1 MIKVKILR
9 LVDKWRA
16 NSPVGLDPTDS
27 QEGKLQGRMS
37 TRTVKSRVQSEQE
50 GIQSTALLAQ
60 ALEHWKDRDYQK
72 IVELNFRNSE
82 NIKSMSMLFLIQAVC
97 HQWLGHPH
105 EAKKHL
111 RLALHSTNEIV
122 LMKDLLLSEAW
133 LQLAHCYQVAGHRE
147 EAERYLSK
155 AVSAGPFET
164 VYTAI
169 TESASTTQ
177 EHANPQDRLGIVVNS
192 ASSNLRNRYCEANSN
207 TVHKLLYNVLEA
219 LDRQQEFLQNEKQ
232 ALNQTIRSEFQ
243 NNASQIEAYLD
254 LQNFFN
260 HGNHLPK
267 MHGWPVSPDLALYL
281 VDIIDTNNYDMII
294 EFGSGTSTVLI
305 AQTLSIKAQNN
316 ASALDTKQIAFEHL
330 PEYHSK
336 TTKELEKYKLLD
348 NVDIALTPLAPLS
361 LPGGEFSYY
370 SCQQHISE
378 LASCLSVKTIK
389 LLVLV
394 DGPPAKT
401 GKHARYPALPIL
413 LQAFPQARIDI
424 LLDDY
429 GRAEEKGVVEL
440 WTTLLDTSSGYTYS
454 IETISMEKDA
464 CLISI
469 VSPTHLT

>member
-16 NSPVGLDPTDS
+16 NSPISLNPADS
-27 QEGKLQGRMS
+27 QEAVPQGRKS
-37 TRTVKSRVQSEQE
+37 TRAVKPGFKSEQE
-50 GIQSTALLAQ
+50 GIQITALLAQ
-60 ALEHWKDRDYQK
+60 ALEYWKDRDYQK

-82 NIKSMSMLFLIQAVC
+82 NIKSMSMLFSIQAVC
-97 HQWLGHPH
+97 HQWLGHPR
-105 EAKKHL
+105 EAKKYL
-111 RLALHSTNEIV
+111 RLALHSTDEIV

-133 LQLAHCYQVAGHRE
+133 FQLAECYKAAGHPE
-147 EAERYLSK
+147 EAERYIAK
-155 AVSAGPFET
+155 AISAGPFET

-169 TESASTTQ
+169 SESAAIAH
-177 EHANPQDRLGIVVNS
+177 EHGNPQDRVGNVVNS
-192 ASSNLRNRYCEANSN
+192 ASSNLHNRYWEANSN
-207 TVHKLLYNVLEA
+207 TVLKLLCNVLEA
-219 LDRQQEFLQNEKQ
+219 LDRQQEFLLNEKQ

-305 AQTLSIKAQNN
+305 AQTLSIKVQNT

-330 PEYHSK
+330 PEYHNK
-336 TTKELEKYKLLD
+336 TTKELEKYKLVG
-348 NVDIALTPLAPLS
+348 NVNVALTPLAPLS

-370 SCQQHISE
+370 SCQQYLSE
-378 LASCLSVKTIK
+378 VASSLSLKTIK

-413 LQAFPQARIDI
+413 LQAFPQAQIDI

-440 WTTLLDTSSGYTYS
+440 WTTLLNTSTRHTYS

-469 VSPTHLT
+469 FSPTH